1 VTILNIGENMNHEK
15 IDGKIKE
22 LNARRAKEQRLLND
36 IEKNYRAHKLSD
48 SSYEKHK
55 QKYET
60 KIEKIKKQIRE
71 LEKKMCQ

>member
-1 VTILNIGENMNHEK
+1 MNHEK

-22 LNARRAKEQRLLND
+22 LNAIRAIQQRHLNT
-36 IEKNYRAHKLSD
+36 IEKDHKAHKITD

-60 KIEKIKKQIRE
+60 KIEKIKKQIRD
-71 LEKKMCQ
+71 LEKKMCE